1 MTSEKRRQMQKLKEK
16 ALKIE
21 ERIRERKQRSYDGN
35 ELNNEDIVSQTSR
48 SSLTNTGAS
57 NTQRS
62 QDIYDSRIK
71 ETEESMILLQN
82 LMKRQQTGSEDKPVE
97 TENVACNISTHVSRE
112 DNQEKLQKLQKSE
125 ILIYDNSTNEVIQVP
140 PVEEA
145 ITYDN
150 QQRIFKEVDR
160 KLSLNNEGPKKPA
173 HLLLAGVNSKGM
185 ASIPAICL
193 NPPTPLTAHRNI
205 CDNVRGGE
213 SKDAASVSKKSNTS
227 LDLADE
233 LSSDESFNSM
243 ITQTDRRSVRSVG
256 KNTPTK
262 PPRCG
267 SVERITFIPVTPVKN
282 VSAKIQQFE
291 AISSES
297 ITPQSSPEK
306 LYKTRK
312 SCLGLTVATMSRS
325 ATSPSLKLNTSNR
338 SSTSVVHGLGQ
349 NSDSSPEN
357 NLVRSSSFTLEGPS
371 KVLIDHMQ
379 QQKQQQ
385 QKEPPKPITETK
397 STAKSPLNTTRSL
410 ARKSISSPLRAHRDT
425 VESKAKKVQ
434 KVELKSSKLK
444 IQQKASQSKLAL
456 AAAVSISPY
465 NSSNL
470 TQHSNNLCK
479 TKRSPYDLTK
489 TSQTSLQKTS
499 STQMRK
505 SNSSSSNLSLTKTA
519 KSRPSSA
526 NNQTPTSVVTT
537 ARTTQNDQDS
547 LNHMEKT
554 QKEKFLRLLAQQE
567 EEHRRLQ
574 QSFEMQQ
581 KMLLE
586 QLNREMAA
594 SHNKSPNNSI
604 SSGTCKKPE
613 QRSLSPRLQNQLNL
627 TGLSTD
633 SSSHKPSTPSVNHT
647 THNASSPPSSSNNSS
662 YLSTTKNSLQT
673 CNFQYSSSYGSQYNH
688 NSSQITLM
696 DQSNA
701 NTSLDIS
708 TLSTQTSPDRQY
720 ITPTPTQHS
729 IMDNNSSGN
738 KTTSSS
744 RRRLFSTE
752 INGVESA
759 NNSIS
764 TRSSNA
770 AISCHQTLQL
780 QRNHNVMKSPKT
792 LVNNGSNSRR
802 VSFKFY

>member
-1 MTSEKRRQMQKLKEK
+1 MTTEKRRQMQKLKEK
-16 ALKIE
+16 ALNIE
-21 ERIRERKQRSYDGN
+21 QRIRERKQRADDGN
-35 ELNNEDIVSQTSR
+35 VLNNEDVISQTSR
-48 SSLTNTGAS
+48 SSLINTCAS

-62 QDIYDSRIK
+62 QESYDGRIK

-82 LMKRQQTGSEDKPVE
+82 LIKRQQTGSVDKPIDI
-97 TENVACNISTHVSRE
+97 ENTACNISIHMPKAES
-112 DNQEKLQKLQKSE
+112 QEKMQKLQKSE

-140 PVEEA
+140 PIEKV
-145 ITYDN
+145 N
-150 QQRIFKEVDR
+150 LREVDT
-160 KLSLNNEGPKKPA
+160 KLNLTYEGPKKPA

-185 ASIPAICL
+185 TSIPAICL
-193 NPPTPLTAHRNI
+193 NPPTPLTVNKNI
-205 CDNVRGGE
+205 CDKLSADITSE
-213 SKDAASVSKKSNTS
+213 LSSADKKTNDS

-243 ITQTDRRSVRSVG
+243 VTQTDRRSVRSVS
-256 KNTPTK
+256 KNNTTK
-262 PPRCG
+262 YPRSG
-267 SVERITFIPVTPVKN
+267 SVERTSLIPVTPVKN

-291 AISSES
+291 AISSDS
-297 ITPQSSPEK
+297 NTPQSSPEK
-306 LYKTRK
+306 LYKSRK
-312 SCLGLTVATMSRS
+312 SCLGLTLATMSRS

-338 SSTSVVHGLGQ
+338 SSTSAVQNLGQ
-349 NSDSSPEN
+349 NSDTSPEN

-385 QKEPPKPITETK
+385 HSEQKPITEAK
-397 STAKSPLNTTRSL
+397 SSAKSPLNTTRSV
-410 ARKSISSPLRAHRDT
+410 ARKPISSPLRAHRDT

-456 AAAVSISPY
+456 AAAATITPY
-465 NSSNL
+465 NSNSL

-505 SNSSSSNLSLTKTA
+505 SNSTSSNLSQTKTS

-526 NNQTPTSVVTT
+526 NIQTPTSVSSNT
-537 ARTTQNDQDS
+537 ARTPQNDQDS
-547 LNHMEKT
+547 LNHMEKS
-554 QKEKFLRLLAQQE
+554 QKEKFLHLLAQQQ

-574 QSFEMQQ
+574 QSFEIQQ

-594 SHNKSPNNSI
+594 THIKSSNNSN
-604 SSGTCKKPE
+604 SSGSYKKPE
-613 QRSLSPRLQNQLNL
+613 QRPLSPRLQNQLNL
-627 TGLSTD
+627 TGLLTD
-633 SSSHKPSTPSVNHT
+633 SGSQKPSTPTS
-647 THNASSPPSSSNNSS
+647 HNTYSPPSLSNNSS
-662 YLSTTKNSLQT
+662 YLSMTKNSSQT
-673 CNFQYSSSYGSQYNH
+673 CNYQYSSYGSQYNH

-708 TLSTQTSPDRQY
+708 TLSTQTSPETQY
-720 ITPTPTQHS
+720 ITPTPKQ
-729 IMDNNSSGN
+729 IYNMDNTTLAN
-738 KTTSSS
+738 KSTSSS
-744 RRRLFSTE
+744 RRRLFTTE
-752 INGVESA
+752 INGVESGD
-759 NNSIS
+759 NNF
-764 TRSSNA
+764 TKRSSNG

-780 QRNHNVMKSPKT
+780 QRPNSVIKSPKT
-792 LVNNGSNSRR
+792 LVNNGNNSRR
-802 VSFKFY
+802 VSVKFY